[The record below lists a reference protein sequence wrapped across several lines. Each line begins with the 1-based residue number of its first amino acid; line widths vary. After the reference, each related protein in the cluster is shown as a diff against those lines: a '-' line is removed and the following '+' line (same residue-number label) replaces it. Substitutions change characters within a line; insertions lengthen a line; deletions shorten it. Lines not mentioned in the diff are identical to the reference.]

1 MKWWRIRLRSHE
13 ISDSPIDPAAVVPPP
28 ARPAL
33 LNYPATIL
41 ATMDHLWTPW
51 RYAYVSSADGAERQG
66 VPRELVAWP
75 GDHHCV
81 FCNLVAAVEY
91 AEQHG
96 TSPEDAERAAGIIFR
111 AEHNFLCLNAYPYAS
126 GHLMVVPYL
135 HARSLSA
142 LSPGVTHEIM
152 DLARQTE
159 SLFNELYAP
168 QGMNFGLNLGKA
180 AGAGIAGHLH
190 LHALPRWTGDTN
202 FMTTIGE
209 TRILPE
215 SLEITW
221 KRMRDSRAWQLWN
234 EDRNLL

>member
-1 MKWWRIRLRSHE
+1 
-13 ISDSPIDPAAVVPPP
+13 
-28 ARPAL
+28 
-33 LNYPATIL
+33 
-41 ATMDHLWTPW
+41 MDHLWTPW
-51 RYAYVSSADGAERQG
+51 RYAYVSTADGDDRQG
-66 VPRELVAWP
+66 VPAQLAAWP

-81 FCNLVAAVEY
+81 FCNLIAAVEY

-96 TSPEDAERAAGIIFR
+96 TSAEEAERAAGIIFR

-126 GHLMVVPYL
+126 GHVMVVPYL
-135 HARSLSA
+135 HGGSLSA
-142 LSPGVTHEIM
+142 LETHAAHEMM
-152 DLARQTE
+152 DIAQRTE

-168 QGMNFGLNLGKA
+168 HGMNFGLNLGKA

-202 FMTTIGE
+202 FMTTVGE

-221 KRMRDSRAWQLWN
+221 KRMRESKVWQDWQCQHKSSLKS
-234 EDRNLL
+234 